1 MSLEFLS
8 TLQSVYDGFQDTN
21 SSQNNAVCTEVIPHQ
36 TLYQF
41 LLIPAVVFTLLLAF
55 AEKRVY
61 MCLQCLSGRPG
72 VVYPMDIM
80 GRSSRVSY
88 AAAFG
93 ATASLC
99 SSVIFEQ
106 KYAVELGGASFV
118 KVFAILLSM
127 LIYGLD
133 FMPLFTAI
141 TANSSLGFAVGTLY
155 AWAFTLISFF
165 RNFYCDNL
173 TVSAVFIIIARSLP
187 ELLCHLYLSIS
198 LPVRFVRSLWRKRHH
213 QDLAVDFEDED
224 DIFDSIKRSYQGLH
238 VVKLFKPPKAEPQQ
252 PNGLKDKIISIFKGI
267 YHKVVYSRLEDF
279 RYSTRMLSVS
289 VVSFILIYQVY
300 VELLVTIIGLVDIFF
315 TFMVFVIDTTDDDLK
330 WVIGLTFYVVNSV
343 YISLIVSLTI
353 SFVVGVI
360 MIVHTLASY
369 RTLLLGLYK
378 GDNGHLTPKEEKSN
392 STLLIGSMRYA
403 GYQVA
408 YVAWGYFIQFLLLF
422 IVAIVLAVIII
433 LVINGFHGWLVTTL
447 HNVWPVLLSSLVVNI
462 IQKLMC
468 TFAFLQQRG
477 KVLAIDNRRVFF
489 IVVYFMFF
497 YNIFLGLV
505 SCLLRIIKA
514 MGLGALFLP
523 RLDHSTLPRKFQWFD
538 PGFDA
543 FCGFMHVENAHTH
556 PVVLTFISLVQAE
569 IIEKKRAAQNI
580 SLEGVENGTMML
592 KPKRPINT
600 VARFKWKLAYT
611 LIKNPQLFI
620 QRKDAMMQ
628 IFKQREIEA
637 EVDDKNIHIEILG
650 AKM

>member
-1 MSLEFLS
+1 MSLEILS
-8 TLQSVYDGFQDTN
+8 PLQSIYDGFQTTN
-21 SSQNNAVCTEVIPHQ
+21 SSQSDAICTEVIPHKK
-36 TLYQF
+36 LYQF

-55 AEKRVY
+55 AEKRVHK
-61 MCLQCLSGRPG
+61 CLQCLAGRPG

-93 ATASLC
+93 ATATLC

-106 KYAVELGGASFV
+106 KYAVELGGAAYI
-118 KVFAILLSM
+118 KVFAVLLSM

-155 AWAFTLISFF
+155 AWAFTLIVFF
-165 RNFYCDNL
+165 RNFYCDGL
-173 TVSAVFIIIARSLP
+173 TVRTVLLIIAVNLP
-187 ELLCHLYLSIS
+187 EMLCHLYLSIS
-198 LPVRFVRSLWRKRHH
+198 LPVRFVRSLCRKRNH

-224 DIFDSIKRSYQGLH
+224 DILDSIKRSYQGVH
-238 VVKLFKPPKAEPQQ
+238 VMKLFNPPKDEPQQ

-267 YHKVVYSRLEDF
+267 YHKVVYSRLEGF

-300 VELLVTIIGLVDIFF
+300 VVILVAIIDLVDILFELIGAVADA
-315 TFMVFVIDTTDDDLK
+315 TEDDLQ
-330 WVIGLTFYVVNSV
+330 WVVRLLFYVVYSV
-343 YISLIVSLTI
+343 YISLVVSLTV
-353 SFVVGVI
+353 SFLVNVI

-392 STLLIGSMRYA
+392 STLLVGSMRYA

-408 YVAWGYFIQFLLLF
+408 YVAWGYFIQFLILF
-422 IVAIVLAVIII
+422 IVAIILAVIII
-433 LVINGFHGWLVTTL
+433 LVINGFHGWLVTIL
-447 HNVWPVLLSSLVVNI
+447 HNLWPVLLSSLVVNI
-462 IQKLMC
+462 TQKIVC
-468 TFAFLQQRG
+468 TFAFLQQNG

-489 IVVYFMFF
+489 VVVYFMFF

-514 MGLGALFLP
+514 MVLGALFLP

-538 PGFDA
+538 PGFDS

-569 IIEKKRAAQNI
+569 IIEKKRLVRNN
-580 SLEGVENGTMML
+580 SLEGVENGTMMI

-600 VARFKWKLAYT
+600 VARFQWKLAYT

-637 EVDDKNIHIEILG
+637 DVDDRDIRIEILG
-650 AKM
+650 KKM